1 MKGKEEE
8 AGHHSIKDIEDQKAA
23 AKKAAERK
31 VLDLDFRCLGLK
43 AITVKN
49 RQCQQENFC
58 RICAPSSTMFYLLNL
73 PKGCATFVQF
83 WSTFAQILFKRFVK
97 FRSMFF

>member
-31 VLDLDFRCLGLK
+31 VLDTSAL

-49 RQCQQENFC
+49 GQCQQKNFC
-58 RICAPSSTMFYLLNL
+58 RICAPSSTIFYLLNL
-73 PKGCATFVQF
+73 PESCATSV
-83 WSTFAQILFKRFVK
+83 
-97 FRSMFF
+97 